1 MAKDIHIVYNNG
13 MYKELVDL
21 ANELSPWFDIDKT
34 SWYSVYVW
42 TKGDEVFGG
51 QNIFDIF
58 SDYLQ
63 FYNSTKPWRLPVE
76 AFPIIQKIQEKM
88 TEIKNFLE
96 ED

>member
-1 MAKDIHIVYNNG
+1 MAKDIRAVYDNG

-21 ANELSPWFDIDKT
+21 ANELSPWFDIDKV

-42 TKGDEVFGG
+42 TKDDSTN
-51 QNIFDIF
+51 QNVFDIF

-76 AFPIIQKIQEKM
+76 ALPIIQKIQEKM
-88 TEIKNFLE
+88 TEIKNFLK